1 MLHHPEIFYAV
12 LAELE
17 SADMSYVCSDCREV
31 SVLSVKDTG
40 CLVMEESFIEEIPE
54 QLKSWLME

>member
-40 CLVMEESFIEEIPE
+40 CLVMEKSFIEEILE
-54 QLKSWLME
+54 